1 MKFAPLVLKHLRKN
15 WIRTLSTVL
24 AMSVCIFLFCVLQTV
39 IAAVNFGL
47 HAGSTRRLVVRDY
60 VSLANNLPI
69 NYKQKIAAMPGVT
82 DTTIVSWFGGIYRD
96 PKNFFANLA
105 VEPEAFLRIYP
116 EIMLPPDQKAAWLS
130 DVRGAIIGR
139 KLAQRFGWKIGDHV
153 QLESFIPPYR
163 VGKPFDFVVDGIY
176 DTDEARYPGTDLNS
190 MYFNFKYLYEATGQ
204 RVGIGT
210 LTVQID
216 DPVARGRNLART
228 STQRSRTATIQTK
241 TETEQAFR
249 AGFVALAGNLAL
261 LLNVIGMA
269 VAFTILLVT
278 ANTMSIAVRERQQ
291 EIAVLKTLGFSS
303 GLVMTLILSEAL
315 LLGLMGGLLGILF
328 ARGIIAVLVNVPFLG
343 DVLRGFPSLGLV
355 AADRFAGRRH
365 RVAAGIAGGIHPRAA
380 GLSCAHHRSIEAGVR
395 WRSLFATTFAICGQ
409 RWKVTLL
416 AIFGIALVVAAV
428 VVIASMSAGFQAAL
442 RSTGSDNNAIVTQ
455 RGSHV
460 GADVVDQ
467 HRQRADHHDRSA
479 HRARQRRHAA
489 GLVRD
494 RGDRQQTEE
503 ERQPAD
509 QHHAARRDARGLQG
523 AQRHQAGRGTD
534 VRARPVRGHRRQEDL
549 RPREWAEHRRHLEGA
564 AQGLQGGRA
573 CSPPMAARSKARCG
587 ATTTRW
593 VRRWDA
599 TADASRSPCG

>member
-24 AMSVCIFLFCVLQTV
+24 AMSVCIFLVCVLETV

-47 HAGSTRRLVVRDY
+47 TAGSTRRLVTRDY

-82 DTTIVSWFGGIYRD
+82 DTTIVTWFGGIYRD

-130 DVRGAIIGR
+130 DVRGSIIGR
-139 KLAQRFGWKIGDHV
+139 KLAERFGWKVGDAF

-176 DTDEARYPGTDLNS
+176 DTDEARYPGTDLSS

-210 LTVQID
+210 LTVQIA
-216 DPVARGRNLART
+216 DPSQAGAISKEIDGAFEN
-228 STQRSRTATIQTK
+228 SDNQTK

-315 LLGLMGGLLGILF
+315 WLGLMGGLLGILI
-328 ARGIIAVLVNVPFLG
+328 ARGIIALLVNVPFLG
-343 DVLRGFPSLGLV
+343 DVLRAFPNLGLSP
-355 AADRFAGRRH
+355 
-365 RVAAGIAGGIHPRAA
+365 GIAA
-380 GLSCAHHRSIEAGVR
+380 LGV
-395 WRSLFATTFAICGQ
+395 
-409 RWKVTLL
+409 
-416 AIFGIALVVAAV
+416 GIALALGLL
-428 VVIASMSAGFQAAL
+428 AGFVPALMAYRSRITEAL
-442 RSTGSDNNAIVTQ
+442 RQV
-455 RGSHV
+455 
-460 GADVVDQ
+460 
-467 HRQRADHHDRSA
+467 
-479 HRARQRRHAA
+479 
-489 GLVRD
+489 
-494 RGDRQQTEE
+494 
-503 ERQPAD
+503 
-509 QHHAARRDARGLQG
+509 
-523 AQRHQAGRGTD
+523 
-534 VRARPVRGHRRQEDL
+534 
-549 RPREWAEHRRHLEGA
+549 
-564 AQGLQGGRA
+564 
-573 CSPPMAARSKARCG
+573 
-587 ATTTRW
+587 
-593 VRRWDA
+593 
-599 TADASRSPCG
+599 

>member
-24 AMSVCIFLFCVLQTV
+24 AMSVCIFLICVLQTV

-47 HAGSTRRLVVRDY
+47 NAGSTRRLVVRDY

-69 NYKQKIAAMPGVT
+69 SYKQKIASISGVT

-176 DTDEARYPGTDLNS
+176 DTDEARYPATDLNS

-210 LTVQID
+210 LTAQID
-216 DPVARGRNLART
+216 DPSHAGT
-228 STQRSRTATIQTK
+228 MSKTIDATFDNSDNPTK

-249 AGFVALAGNLAL
+249 ASFVALAGNLAL

-303 GLVMTLILSEAL
+303 LLVMTLILSEAL
-315 LLGLMGGLLGILF
+315 LLGVMGGLLGIIF
-328 ARGIIAVLVNVPFLG
+328 ARGMIAVLINVPFLG
-343 DVLRGFPSLGLV
+343 DILRGFPSLGLSPQI
-355 AADRFAGRRH
+355 ASL
-365 RVAAGIAGGIHPRAA
+365 GIGMALLLG
-380 GLSCAHHRSIEAGVR
+380 
-395 WRSLFATTFAICGQ
+395 
-409 RWKVTLL
+409 LL
-416 AIFGIALVVAAV
+416 A
-428 VVIASMSAGFQAAL
+428 GFVPAILAYRARITEAL
-442 RSTGSDNNAIVTQ
+442 RQV
-455 RGSHV
+455 
-460 GADVVDQ
+460 
-467 HRQRADHHDRSA
+467 
-479 HRARQRRHAA
+479 
-489 GLVRD
+489 
-494 RGDRQQTEE
+494 
-503 ERQPAD
+503 
-509 QHHAARRDARGLQG
+509 
-523 AQRHQAGRGTD
+523 
-534 VRARPVRGHRRQEDL
+534 
-549 RPREWAEHRRHLEGA
+549 
-564 AQGLQGGRA
+564 
-573 CSPPMAARSKARCG
+573 
-587 ATTTRW
+587 
-593 VRRWDA
+593 
-599 TADASRSPCG
+599 

>member
-24 AMSVCIFLFCVLQTV
+24 AMSVCIFLVCVLETV

-47 HAGSTRRLVVRDY
+47 TAGSTRRLVTRDY

-69 NYKQKIAAMPGVT
+69 SYKQKIAAMPGVT
-82 DTTIVSWFGGIYRD
+82 DTTIVTWFGGIYRD

-130 DVRGAIIGR
+130 DVRGSIIGR
-139 KLAQRFGWKIGDHV
+139 KLAERFGWKVGDTF

-176 DTDEARYPGTDLNS
+176 DTDEARYPGTDLSS

-204 RVGIGT
+204 KVGIGT
-210 LTVQID
+210 LTVQIA
-216 DPVARGRNLART
+216 DPSQAGAISKEIDGAFEN
-228 STQRSRTATIQTK
+228 SDNQTK

-315 LLGLMGGLLGILF
+315 LLGLMGGLFGILI
-328 ARGIIAVLVNVPFLG
+328 AREIIALLVNVPFLG
-343 DVLRGFPSLGLV
+343 DVLRAFPNLGLSP
-355 AADRFAGRRH
+355 
-365 RVAAGIAGGIHPRAA
+365 GIAA
-380 GLSCAHHRSIEAGVR
+380 LGV
-395 WRSLFATTFAICGQ
+395 
-409 RWKVTLL
+409 
-416 AIFGIALVVAAV
+416 GIALALGLL
-428 VVIASMSAGFQAAL
+428 AGFVPALMAYRSRITEAL
-442 RSTGSDNNAIVTQ
+442 RQV
-455 RGSHV
+455 
-460 GADVVDQ
+460 
-467 HRQRADHHDRSA
+467 
-479 HRARQRRHAA
+479 
-489 GLVRD
+489 
-494 RGDRQQTEE
+494 
-503 ERQPAD
+503 
-509 QHHAARRDARGLQG
+509 
-523 AQRHQAGRGTD
+523 
-534 VRARPVRGHRRQEDL
+534 
-549 RPREWAEHRRHLEGA
+549 
-564 AQGLQGGRA
+564 
-573 CSPPMAARSKARCG
+573 
-587 ATTTRW
+587 
-593 VRRWDA
+593 
-599 TADASRSPCG
+599 